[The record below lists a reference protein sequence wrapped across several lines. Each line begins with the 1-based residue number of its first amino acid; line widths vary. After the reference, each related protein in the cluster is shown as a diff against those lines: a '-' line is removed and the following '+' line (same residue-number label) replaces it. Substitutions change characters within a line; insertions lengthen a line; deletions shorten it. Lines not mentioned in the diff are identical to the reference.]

1 MEEFMPL
8 SSSLERE
15 LLTLQKLNNFE
26 EEETRNFEQCF
37 PYWDDQL
44 IGGLDNDLL
53 DRNLYDYL
61 SQTSSN
67 SGSFIDTQD
76 AFSGASAEEL
86 LASISSH
93 SLNSW
98 DSSSSPLS
106 SPSVSEEEYSTQ
118 WTPNNDFVAL
128 GVSLKTLSSDS
139 DYSEKDLTRI
149 STKSA
154 VHNCHNNSFVST
166 NYCQNNTT
174 VKLPSLNPKYS
185 ALFMSINNN
194 NSNNNR
200 INTCLNNSIDNKRVY
215 YKLNLIRS

>member
-1 MEEFMPL
+1 LISVIEFYCY
-8 SSSLERE
+8 
-15 LLTLQKLNNFE
+15 TLIIICKSIKIFING
-26 EEETRNFEQCF
+26 
-37 PYWDDQL
+37 DQL
-44 IGGLDNDLL
+44 IGDLDNDLL
-53 DRNLYDYL
+53 DRNFYDYL

-174 VKLPSLNPKYS
+174 VKLPSLNPQYS

-200 INTCLNNSIDNKRVY
+200 INTCFNNSIDNKRVY

>member
-1 MEEFMPL
+1 LISVIEFYCY
-8 SSSLERE
+8 
-15 LLTLQKLNNFE
+15 TLIIICKSIKIFING
-26 EEETRNFEQCF
+26 
-37 PYWDDQL
+37 DQL
-44 IGGLDNDLL
+44 IGDLDNDLL
-53 DRNLYDYL
+53 DRNFYDYL

-118 WTPNNDFVAL
+118 WTPNNDFVVL
-128 GVSLKTLSSDS
+128 GVSLETLSSDS

-149 STKSA
+149 PTKSA

-200 INTCLNNSIDNKRVY
+200 INTCFNNSIDNKRVY

>member
-1 MEEFMPL
+1 LISVIEFYCY
-8 SSSLERE
+8 
-15 LLTLQKLNNFE
+15 TLIIICKSIKIFING
-26 EEETRNFEQCF
+26 
-37 PYWDDQL
+37 DQL
-44 IGGLDNDLL
+44 IGDLDNDLL
-53 DRNLYDYL
+53 DRNFYDYL

>member
-1 MEEFMPL
+1 MISVIEFYCY
-8 SSSLERE
+8 
-15 LLTLQKLNNFE
+15 TLIIICKSIKIFING
-26 EEETRNFEQCF
+26 
-37 PYWDDQL
+37 DQL
-44 IGGLDNDLL
+44 IGDLDNDLL
-53 DRNLYDYL
+53 DRNFYDYL

>member
-1 MEEFMPL
+1 MISVIEFYCY
-8 SSSLERE
+8 
-15 LLTLQKLNNFE
+15 TLIIICKSIKIFING
-26 EEETRNFEQCF
+26 
-37 PYWDDQL
+37 DQL
-44 IGGLDNDLL
+44 IGDLDNDLL
-53 DRNLYDYL
+53 DRNFYDYL

-174 VKLPSLNPKYS
+174 VKLPSLNPQYS

-200 INTCLNNSIDNKRVY
+200 INTCFNNSIDNKRVY

>member
-1 MEEFMPL
+1 MISVIEFYCY
-8 SSSLERE
+8 
-15 LLTLQKLNNFE
+15 TLIIICKSIKIFING
-26 EEETRNFEQCF
+26 
-37 PYWDDQL
+37 DQL
-44 IGGLDNDLL
+44 IGDLDNDLL
-53 DRNLYDYL
+53 DRNFYDYL

-118 WTPNNDFVAL
+118 WTPNNDFVVL
-128 GVSLKTLSSDS
+128 GVSLETLSSDS

-149 STKSA
+149 PTKSA

-200 INTCLNNSIDNKRVY
+200 INTCFNNSIDNKRVY